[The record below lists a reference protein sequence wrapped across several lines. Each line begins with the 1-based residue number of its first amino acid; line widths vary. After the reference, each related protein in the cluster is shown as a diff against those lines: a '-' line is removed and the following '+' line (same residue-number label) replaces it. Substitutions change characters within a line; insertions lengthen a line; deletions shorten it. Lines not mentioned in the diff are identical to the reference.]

1 MPINDKFLALAFIQ
15 KKMLYIFNESYLI
28 LMISWFKCEDM
39 LLALVFYLFIYFIFF
54 AKEMELEMESL
65 SQPSFKG

>member
-1 MPINDKFLALAFIQ
+1 
-15 KKMLYIFNESYLI
+15 
-28 LMISWFKCEDM
+28 M